1 MKQHEV
7 IIALGSNYCQ
17 SANMMWA
24 SQRLTSL
31 VCGSKFSRI
40 LWTKDVSGKG
50 RMYQNRLVRG
60 TTTLAVEELE
70 KQLKEIEQALHRDG
84 EKVTID
90 LDLMEYDF
98 VRYHLRDWDRPYIQQ
113 LIGDVK

>member
-1 MKQHEV
+1 MIHHHV
-7 IIALGSNYCQ
+7 IIALGSNERQ

-24 SQRLTSL
+24 SQRLTTL

-70 KQLKEIEQALHRDG
+70 QKLKEIEAVLHRDG

-90 LDLMEYDF
+90 LDLMEYDS
-98 VRYHLRDWDRPYIQQ
+98 VRYHLRDWGRPYIQL